1 MEADTRKVIEESYG
15 QFQKQMAEG
24 TEMTPAGQLMYT
36 LLVAVIELD
45 NKVSDIEKAMT
56 PDDDKFTFFN

>member
-24 TEMTPAGQLMYT
+24 TEMTPAGQLMYS
-36 LLVAVIELD
+36 LLVAVIELV
-45 NKVSDIEKAMT
+45 NKITKLENNK
-56 PDDDKFTFFN
+56 DDKFTFYS

>member
-1 MEADTRKVIEESYG
+1 MEADTRQVIEEAYG
-15 QFQKQMAEG
+15 QFQKQMVEG
-24 TEMTPAGQLMYT
+24 TEMTPAGQLMYS

-56 PDDDKFTFFN
+56 PDDDKFSFFN